1 MYNACFQRDIAYADF
16 KGLPRRTSSDKAQLD
31 KTFNIAKKI
40 QNIMDVNMNLFQW
53 FITFLIQKRLVITL
67 QVALLK

>member
-31 KTFNIAKKI
+31 KAFNIAKKI
-40 QNIMDVNMNLFQW
+40 QNIMDDSMNLFQW